1 MVRGG
6 NGALQCL
13 MELPGSKIG
22 GMGDFENREYK
33 RLEWNGDVLLL
44 MVREL

>member
-6 NGALQCL
+6 NGALQSL

-22 GMGDFENREYK
+22 GIGDFENRKK
-33 RLEWNGDVLLL
+33 REVWNGDAL
-44 MVREL
+44 R